1 MGLQGVTVGYK
12 GLWGLQGI
20 ILVYKGLQYTM
31 GYSRLQGVR
40 VGYNKKL
47 VNNASHTQQK
57 RISRNLVFTIEMKNV
72 TNC

>member
-1 MGLQGVTVGYK
+1 M
-12 GLWGLQGI
+12 GLQGI

-47 VNNASHTQQK
+47 GNNASHTQQK
-57 RISRNLVFTIEMKNV
+57 LIFLKKN
-72 TNC
+72 

>member
-1 MGLQGVTVGYK
+1 MGLQWVTRGYR
-12 GLWGLQGI
+12 GLQGI

-47 VNNASHTQQK
+47 GNNASHTQQK
-57 RISRNLVFTIEMKNV
+57 LIFLKKN
-72 TNC
+72 